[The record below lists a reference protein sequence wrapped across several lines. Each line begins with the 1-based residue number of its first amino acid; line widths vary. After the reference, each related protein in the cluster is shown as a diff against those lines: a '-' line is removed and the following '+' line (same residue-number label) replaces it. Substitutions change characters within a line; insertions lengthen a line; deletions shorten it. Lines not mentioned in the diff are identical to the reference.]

1 LSTAQERVRHLAEI
15 KSATLGFYEETVAYY
30 GLLGRSTDKEIATKY
45 LSHMTMRIDYND
57 FFSKVRAPAS
67 RTRCNELLPALRW
80 PETGSSY
87 STRKCVTP
95 TVVCN
100 TRVSPMQHTQELR
113 NERQLSR

>member
-57 FFSKVRAPAS
+57 FFSKVRVPDF

-80 PETGSSY
+80 LRRVLHAARVNASP
-87 STRKCVTP
+87 RPVA
-95 TVVCN
+95 CN
-100 TRVSPMQHTQELR
+100 TRVSPMQHTQDLR
-113 NERQLSR
+113 NERQLSH